1 MSETLDTK
9 GAAELLHVSIQLTQ
23 RLASRGEIPA
33 VQLGK
38 SFLFLKSDLIQWLTE
53 RARNE
58 QRQRQEQVELADI
71 MPRPIRPRG
80 RPRKQMVN

>member
-1 MSETLDTK
+1 MSDTLDTK
-9 GAAELLHVSIQLTQ
+9 AAAELLHISVQFTQ

-38 SFLFLKSDLIQWLTE
+38 SFVFLKTDLIQWLAE

-71 MPRPIRPRG
+71 MPRPIRKRG
-80 RPRKQMVN
+80 RPRKQMVA

>member
-9 GAAELLHVSIQLTQ
+9 GAAELLHISVQFAQQL
-23 RLASRGEIPA
+23 ANRGEIPA

-38 SFLFLKSDLIQWLTE
+38 SFLFLKSDLIQWLAD
-53 RARNE
+53 RARSE
-58 QRQRQEQVELADI
+58 QRERQRQMALAAE
-71 MPRPIRPRG
+71 MPRPIRTRG